1 VATRRTDKP
10 SAADDIRPNQE
21 PIARPRLGVFRLHD
35 DAVVPQYQTPGAAAF
50 DLHAND
56 TISVADGR
64 SNEVGTGL
72 AFDIPQGW
80 VLLIFSR
87 SGHGFKHGVR
97 LANCVGVIDSDYTGE
112 VRVRLHNDSRTP
124 FTVFKGDR
132 IAQALLAPAPQVD
145 LVEVVELKQTARGA
159 KGLGSTGA

>member
-1 VATRRTDKP
+1 MATKRTDT
-10 SAADDIRPNQE
+10 RPDQD

-50 DLHAND
+50 DLHAIA
-56 TISVADGR
+56 TISVAEGR

-80 VLLIFSR
+80 VLLVFSR
-87 SGHGFKHGVR
+87 SGHGFKNGVR

-112 VRVRLHNDSRTP
+112 VRVRLHNDSRDP
-124 FTVFKGDR
+124 FIVKKGDR
-132 IAQALLAPAPQVD
+132 IAQAMLVQAPQVD
-145 LVEVVELKQTARGA
+145 IVEVETLKQTARGA
-159 KGLGSTGA
+159 NGLGSTGA